1 MVEEPGYPVRTVEPR
16 LAARSHPV
24 QGERGYDA
32 PDDIRA
38 CMAYAAEM
46 PRERIVISDRGIA
59 WTLSLNRTRVSALSA
74 DPLR

>member
-1 MVEEPGYPVRTVEPR
+1 
-16 LAARSHPV
+16 
-24 QGERGYDA
+24 
-32 PDDIRA
+32 
-38 CMAYAAEM
+38 MAYAAEM